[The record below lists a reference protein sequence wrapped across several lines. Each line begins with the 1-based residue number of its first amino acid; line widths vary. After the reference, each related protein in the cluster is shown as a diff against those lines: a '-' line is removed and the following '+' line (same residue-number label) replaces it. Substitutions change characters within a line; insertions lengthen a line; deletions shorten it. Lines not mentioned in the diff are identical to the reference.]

1 MTQDDSHDART
12 TVASNDAKPVVRRR
26 PIKGKSSIIKE
37 HYRVD
42 KNVLLPGVL
51 KHDDSWARDIHDFFN
66 LIFLVPLV
74 VLNVLN
80 WNWEILFD
88 QKKESFS
95 EAWTGE
101 WYDLF
106 FQMTVYYFVAD
117 LIWVMVVPNC
127 VKSPTTIVQ
136 HHVVTLIY
144 LLVPYLEPEFQWVMG
159 ACMTVEANTWFLIAR
174 RVFNKQAF
182 PPWVIDLPPF
192 ISIRVKLISI
202 CFYSTWILIRC
213 IFYPYLM
220 VCIWHLW
227 LDLSERTGSRW

>member
-1 MTQDDSHDART
+1 LDH
-12 TVASNDAKPVVRRR
+12 
-26 PIKGKSSIIKE
+26 
-37 HYRVD
+37 
-42 KNVLLPGVL
+42 
-51 KHDDSWARDIHDFFN
+51 
-66 LIFLVPLV
+66 
-74 VLNVLN
+74 
-80 WNWEILFD
+80 
-88 QKKESFS
+88 KKESFS

-144 LLVPYLEPEFQWVMG
+144 LLVPYLEPGKCRSSAVYVYSLSLSLTPCPVGYRRLFSLVVLMEYFCCCLSEFQWVMG

-202 CFYSTWILIRC
+202 CFYSTWVLIRC

-220 VCIWHLW
+220 VCIWYLW
-227 LDLSERTGSRW
+227 LDLSERTGTRWNIMLVRIVDCTSNFPVLLHG

>member
-1 MTQDDSHDART
+1 M
-12 TVASNDAKPVVRRR
+12 
-26 PIKGKSSIIKE
+26 
-37 HYRVD
+37 
-42 KNVLLPGVL
+42 
-51 KHDDSWARDIHDFFN
+51 
-66 LIFLVPLV
+66 V

-144 LLVPYLEPEFQWVMG
+144 LLVPYLEPG
-159 ACMTVEANTWFLIAR
+159 KCNWFVPDLI
-174 RVFNKQAF
+174 
-182 PPWVIDLPPF
+182 L
-192 ISIRVKLISI
+192 
-202 CFYSTWILIRC
+202 
-213 IFYPYLM
+213 
-220 VCIWHLW
+220 
-227 LDLSERTGSRW
+227 